1 MKVRN
6 TIFNTG
12 FSEIVLNRIK
22 QDYSPEVADA
32 ATALVSKCE
41 LGLKT
46 YEDLKSSNAGKT
58 IKAIRTRRKI
68 QRDGL
73 FEFIRFVVNRKKKL
87 AGFTLLNE
95 KEYYNLTCEYLL
107 PQFAKRINAAHDKAL
122 GDGSVVFTNELVEKA
137 KKVLADYNI
146 DIPTPE

>member
-1 MKVRN
+1 MKVKN
-6 TIFNTG
+6 TIFNDG

-32 ATALVSKCE
+32 AKELVSKCE

-46 YEDLKSSNAGKT
+46 YEDLKRLNAGKT

-73 FEFIRFVVNRKKKL
+73 FEFMRFVVNRKKKL
-87 AGFTLLNE
+87 EGFTLLNE
-95 KEYYNLTCEYLL
+95 KNYYHLTCEYLI
-107 PQFAKRINAAHDKAL
+107 PEFACNINEIHIKAS
-122 GDGSVVFTNELVEKA
+122 GDGSVVFTDELIEQA
-137 KKVLADYNI
+137 KKILTDHNI
-146 DIPTPE
+146 VIPIPR

>member
-73 FEFIRFVVNRKKKL
+73 FEFMRFVVNRKKKL

-95 KEYYNLTCEYLL
+95 KKYYNLTCEYLL
-107 PQFAKRINAAHDKAL
+107 PQFAKRINAAHEKAL
-122 GDGSVVFTNELVEKA
+122 GDGSVVFTIELVEKA
-137 KKVLADYNI
+137 KEILIAHNI
-146 DIPTPE
+146 DVPLPI